1 MVEPMW
7 EIGRLKD
14 SSVAKEIE
22 RVILT
27 AGLAGKVVFI
37 PEEQTYVVV
46 ATSEQDIDQVL
57 NVYRVHLGLAKPIE
71 IPEEWETIRRVK
83 MTPLAMSLIGL
94 SVCVFVLKF
103 IDEKSVLSVL
113 LTSTQHVELFAEIK
127 RGEVWRLFS
136 PMFLHFGW
144 LHIIFNC
151 MWVKDLGK
159 LCETQ
164 MGIGKFGLM
173 VFVSALLSNLGQYM
187 ITGPLFGGLSGVV
200 YSLLGY
206 LWIYRAVH
214 PESEAFVLPKRDI
227 YWMIGWFVLCMTGVF
242 GAIANTAHGIG
253 LTCGMIAGLFP
264 LGKARIIPALKYFAL
279 ALAFS
284 AFAMV
289 IDVILRKGVAYFM
302 IHGIL
307 PPEVKL

>member
-1 MVEPMW
+1 MW
-7 EIGRLKD
+7 EVGRLKD

-22 RVILT
+22 RVIMT
-27 AGLAGKVVFI
+27 AGLAGKVVYI
-37 PEEQTYVVV
+37 PEEQSYVVV
-46 ATSEQDIDQVL
+46 ATAEEDLEQVL

-94 SVCVFVLKF
+94 SVCVFILKF
-103 IDEKSVLSVL
+103 IDQKAVLSVL
-113 LTSTQHVELFAEIK
+113 LMTTKHSTLFSEIQN
-127 RGEVWRLFS
+127 GEVWRLVT
-136 PMFLHFGW
+136 PMFLHFGF

-164 MGIGKFGLM
+164 MGISKFFMM
-173 VFVSALLSNLGQYM
+173 VFLSGIISNLGQYL

-206 LWIYRAVH
+206 LWVYRAVH
-214 PESEAFVLPKRDI
+214 PEEEAFALPKRDI
-227 YWMIGWFVLCMTGVF
+227 YLMIGWFVLCMTGVF

-253 LTCGMIAGLFP
+253 LTCGMLAGLFP
-264 LGKARIIPALKYFAL
+264 LESKNIKQTLKFFL
-279 ALAFS
+279 LGIGFS

-302 IHGIL
+302 IHDIL
-307 PPEVKL
+307 PPEVRL

>member
-1 MVEPMW
+1 MW
-7 EIGRLKD
+7 EVGRLKD
-14 SSVAKEIE
+14 SSVASEIE
-22 RVILT
+22 RVLLKS
-27 AGLAGKVVFI
+27 GLAGKVVYL

-46 ATSEQDIDQVL
+46 ATSEEHLEQVL

-71 IPEEWETIRRVK
+71 IPKEWETIRRVK
-83 MTPLAMSLIGL
+83 STPLAMALIGL
-94 SVCVFVLKF
+94 SVCVFILKF
-103 IDEKSVLSVL
+103 INEEGVLTALLMSVTHSD
-113 LTSTQHVELFAEIK
+113 LFSEIK
-127 RGEVWRLFS
+127 TGEFWRLFT
-136 PMFLHFGW
+136 PMFLHFGF
-144 LHIIFNC
+144 LHIVFNC

-164 MGIGKFGLM
+164 MGVFKFGLM
-173 VFVSALLSNLGQYM
+173 VFGAGLISNIGQYL

-214 PESEAFVLPKRDI
+214 PEKEAFVLPKRDI

-253 LTCGMIAGLFP
+253 LSCGMLIGLFP
-264 LGKARIIPALKYFAL
+264 LNKDKVLTTIKYFFL
-279 ALAFS
+279 AIAFS

>member
-1 MVEPMW
+1 MW
-7 EIGRLKD
+7 EVGRLKD

-22 RVILT
+22 RVIIT
-27 AGLAGKVVFI
+27 AGLAGKVVFV
-37 PEEQTYVVV
+37 PEEQIYVVV
-46 ATSEQDIDQVL
+46 ATNEKDLEQVL

-71 IPEEWETIRRVK
+71 IPKEWEVIRQVN

-94 SVCVFVLKF
+94 SICIFVLKF
-103 IDEKSVLSVL
+103 FDEKAVLSIL
-113 LTSTQHVELFAEIK
+113 LTSTQHVELFAEIHK
-127 RGEVWRLFS
+127 GEVWRLLS
-136 PMFLHFGW
+136 PTFLHFGW

-164 MGIGKFGLM
+164 MGIGKFALM
-173 VFVSALLSNLGQYM
+173 IFISALVSNLGQYL

-214 PESEAFVLPKRDI
+214 SESEAFVLPKRDI
-227 YWMIGWFVLCMTGVF
+227 YLMIAWFVLCMTGVF

-253 LTCGMIAGLFP
+253 LTCGMITGLFP
-264 LGKARIIPALKYFAL
+264 LCRGKMIPVLKYCAL

-289 IDVILRKGVAYFM
+289 IDVIQRKGVAYFM
-302 IHGIL
+302 IHDIL